1 MEKSLFF
8 VVLGGKLGHIQVVPW
23 QTKRMEIIAFSFVFL
38 SQYIT
43 VLPRFPAPE
52 PLVRGI

>member
-8 VVLGGKLGHIQVVPW
+8 VVFGSKSGLIQVVPW
-23 QTKRMEIIAFSFVFL
+23 PTKRMEIIAFSFVFL

-52 PLVRGI
+52 PLVRGF

>member
-8 VVLGGKLGHIQVVPW
+8 VVFGSKSGLIQVVPW

-43 VLPRFPAPE
+43 VLPCFPAPE
-52 PLVRGI
+52 PLVRGF